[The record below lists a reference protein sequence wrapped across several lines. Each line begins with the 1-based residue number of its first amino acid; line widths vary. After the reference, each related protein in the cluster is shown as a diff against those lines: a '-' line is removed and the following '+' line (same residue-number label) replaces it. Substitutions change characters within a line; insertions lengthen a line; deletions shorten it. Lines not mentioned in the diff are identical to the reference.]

1 MYAARNK
8 NGSLHLFESHPYLHI
23 NAHKKIVVGRDEI
36 GHDVFVDVYGEGPE
50 IFDAFWSEYRSLDE
64 WLDYDNGIEINS
76 KLFPEVTFEKG
87 VYNLKTMKFEKKKL
101 QKSSTLEKIIKCP
114 FIYSVSDRN
123 TIY

>member
-64 WLDYDNGIEINS
+64 WLDYDNGIEIALTMTNPR
-76 KLFPEVTFEKG
+76 LEETD
-87 VYNLKTMKFEKKKL
+87 VY
-101 QKSSTLEKIIKCP
+101 
-114 FIYSVSDRN
+114 DRYCN
-123 TIY
+123 RILSLCQNNV

>member
-87 VYNLKTMKFEKKKL
+87 VYNLKTMKFEKFD
-101 QKSSTLEKIIKCP
+101 THHIITH
-114 FIYSVSDRN
+114 S
-123 TIY
+123 